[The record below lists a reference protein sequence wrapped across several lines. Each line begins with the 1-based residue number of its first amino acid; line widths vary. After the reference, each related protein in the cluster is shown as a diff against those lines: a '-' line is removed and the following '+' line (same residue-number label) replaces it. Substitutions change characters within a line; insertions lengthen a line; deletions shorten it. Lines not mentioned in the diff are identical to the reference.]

1 MLRKT
6 IKEEKAVQRNRSG
19 GWTWDVSI
27 QAVIPAAAD
36 ADAGNAM
43 KCPAK

>member
-6 IKEEKAVQRNRSG
+6 IKEEKAVQRNCG
-19 GWTWDVSI
+19 GRWTWYVSI
-27 QAVIPAAAD
+27 QAVVPAAAD
-36 ADAGNAM
+36 TGNAM